1 MYDIDK
7 TYTYSKKISGM
18 RLRALMENVAPSME
32 KRHRI
37 ISYRLAPQSMMY
49 PVRCVKLLEVIPAIY
64 VRTALI
70 PRETIDPV
78 FLTDIIMA

>member
-1 MYDIDK
+1 
-7 TYTYSKKISGM
+7 
-18 RLRALMENVAPSME
+18 
-32 KRHRI
+32 
-37 ISYRLAPQSMMY
+37 MMY
-49 PVRCVKLLEVIPAIY
+49 PVRCVKLLEVIPAMY